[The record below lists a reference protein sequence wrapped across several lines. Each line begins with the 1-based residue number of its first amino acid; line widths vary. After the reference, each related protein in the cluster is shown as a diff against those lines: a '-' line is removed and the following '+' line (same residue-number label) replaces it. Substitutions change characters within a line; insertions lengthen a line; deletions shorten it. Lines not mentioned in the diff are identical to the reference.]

1 MRVEELAQAAEVS
14 VDTVRYY
21 QKQRLLPPPERD
33 GRLALYTTEHLDRL
47 ARVKELQR
55 RGFTLAV
62 IRRFLAGELD
72 PADEPLAA
80 AVAEAGDAETTEELF
95 GIDEL
100 VARCGIP
107 ATILDA
113 LVREGLLVPRTYDG
127 VLRFSQS
134 DVGLVTNGLR
144 LVEAGLPMPELLDLS
159 RRHHAMTRAV
169 ATQAVE
175 LFDTHVRR
183 PLRATDLS
191 EAERAERMVDAF
203 RVLLPAVTDMVAHH
217 FRRILLQVAQ
227 EHLEAVGEPT
237 EIAAAL
243 NEGMPAPDPGPE
255 RPSERADPGPERPSE
270 RADPGPER
278 PSERADLEAVQA
290 G

>member
-1 MRVEELAQAAEVS
+1 MRMRVEDLAQAADVS

-33 GRLALYTTEHLDRL
+33 GRLALYTAEHLDRL
-47 ARVKELQR
+47 GRIKDLQR

-62 IRRFLAGELD
+62 IRRFLDGDLD
-72 PADEPLAA
+72 PADEHLAA
-80 AVAEAGDAETTEELF
+80 AVAEAGDEEADDGLF
-95 GIDEL
+95 GIDDL
-100 VARCGIP
+100 VARCGVP

-113 LVREGLLVPRTYDG
+113 LVREGLLVPRTHDG
-127 VLRFSQS
+127 ELRFSRA
-134 DVGLVTNGLR
+134 DVGLVANGLR

-175 LFDTHVRR
+175 LFDTHVRQ
-183 PLRATDLS
+183 PLRTADLT
-191 EAERAERMVDAF
+191 EEERAQRMVDAF

-227 EHLEAVGEPT
+227 EHLEPVGDPT

-243 NEGMPAPDPGPE
+243 KEGMSGEAADFDAV
-255 RPSERADPGPERPSE
+255 RAG
-270 RADPGPER
+270 
-278 PSERADLEAVQA
+278 
-290 G
+290 

>member
-80 AVAEAGDAETTEELF
+80 AVAEAGDAGLGDIGAAEELF

-100 VARCGIP
+100 VARCAIP

-127 VLRFSQS
+127 ELRFSEA

-175 LFDTHVRR
+175 LFDTHVRQ
-183 PLRATDLS
+183 PLRSTGLS
-191 EAERAERMVDAF
+191 ETERAERMVDAF

-243 NEGMPAPDPGPE
+243 NEGMTAESGSVRPEPA
-255 RPSERADPGPERPSE
+255 S
-270 RADPGPER
+270 
-278 PSERADLEAVQA
+278 LEAVHA
-290 G
+290 R